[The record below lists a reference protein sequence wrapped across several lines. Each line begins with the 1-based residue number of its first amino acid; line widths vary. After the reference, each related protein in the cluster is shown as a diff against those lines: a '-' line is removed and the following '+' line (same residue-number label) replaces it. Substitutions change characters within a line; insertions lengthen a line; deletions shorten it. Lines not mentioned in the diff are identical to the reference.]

1 MGSGVGVG
9 VLFILCKQP
18 LLPPTPFA
26 AVSSDPSFC
35 SGSGSLGVVRSRGI
49 YWVGSGVRNV
59 VRNVVM
65 VGVRI
70 MSGVRSGVRLGRG
83 SLG

>member
-59 VRNVVM
+59 VM